1 MTAQAQQPNSTH
13 RVGIFGG
20 SFNPLHQGHLIV
32 AEFAAESIGLDLVL
46 FVPVVDPPHKSG
58 KELLHIEHRCRM
70 ISMAITDND
79 RFQLSMVDANR
90 PGPHYSV
97 DTVQII
103 GEQYADSDL
112 YFVMGGDSFR
122 SFPSWHEPQEIVKHC
137 CLAVMRRPSTRP
149 VQPNMHDT
157 DLPGLSD
164 RIAMIEAPPIG
175 ISSTRIREQLGG
187 GKSVRYLVPNNVLD
201 YIHTHDLYQG

>member
-1 MTAQAQQPNSTH
+1 MTAQAQQTERAH

-32 AEFAAESIGLDLVL
+32 AEFAAESIHLDLVL
-46 FVPVVDPPHKSG
+46 FVPVVDPPHKRGSD
-58 KELLHIEHRCRM
+58 LLPIDHRCQM
-70 ISMAITDND
+70 ISMAIEQND
-79 RFQLSMVDANR
+79 RFQLSMVDAER

-103 GEQYADSDL
+103 GGQYPDSDL

-122 SFPSWHEPQEIVKHC
+122 SFPVWHEPQEIIKHS
-137 CLAVMRRPSTRP
+137 CLAVMRRPSARP
-149 VQPNMHDT
+149 VQPDMHDAM
-157 DLPGLSD
+157 LPGLSD

-187 GKSVRYLVPNNVLD
+187 GRSVRYLVPDNVLD
-201 YIHTHDLYQG
+201 YIHTHELYQG